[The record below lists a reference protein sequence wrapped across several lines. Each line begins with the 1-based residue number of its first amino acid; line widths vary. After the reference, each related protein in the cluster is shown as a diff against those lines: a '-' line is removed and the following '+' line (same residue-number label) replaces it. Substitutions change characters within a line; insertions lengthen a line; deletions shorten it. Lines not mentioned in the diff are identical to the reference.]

1 MEILELSLRSSN
13 QFMNDLTEQKLKYE
27 SYFDYNIHSKEV
39 FQNRAADLKNRSFQ
53 REEISAYLKQYAK
66 RFSENHEK
74 TLKNIERLKHPE
86 SVVVIGGQQAG
97 LLTGPLYSIHKI
109 ISIIVLARNEEKK
122 LGIPV
127 IPVFWIAGEDHD
139 FAEINHVF
147 AAKEKVPKKIAIK
160 DSPIKKQSVSDLP
173 LNQQKTLDWIKQ
185 VFEAFGETDHSN
197 NLLDQLTNCVHQ
209 SNTYVEFF
217 EHVIMD
223 LFHNQGLVLVNSG
236 DPGLRQ
242 LEKSCFQSILDHN
255 CSLYDSVKIQ
265 QQEMLSHNYRPIIE
279 MPENSA
285 NLFYHHEGERF
296 LLERKNNEEFVVS
309 GIGLTLSKAELND
322 LVETHPQKLSNN
334 VVTRPLMQ
342 EYLFPTL
349 AFIAGPGELTYWAE
363 LKRVFSIMEMKMPPV
378 LPRLTITLLE
388 RSIER
393 NLSETETSLEDVL
406 HNGVEKSIESFLKS
420 VSPVDMNPLV
430 EEAKKQV
437 AEIHEQ
443 LIEAALKVDISLEP
457 MLKKNGVFIQ
467 EQLDFLNRSVE
478 KRKQQQH
485 EVQLSKF
492 KSIELS
498 LIPNLYPQERMWNVY
513 YYLNKFGPNFVGEL
527 LNLSYS
533 FNDKHKIVKI

>member
-13 QFMNDLTEQKLKYE
+13 QFMNDLTQQKLKHE
-27 SYFDYNIHSKEV
+27 MFFDYNIHSKEV
-39 FQNRAADLKNRSFQ
+39 FQKRVVDLKNRSFK
-53 REEISAYLKQYAK
+53 REELSAYLKEYAK
-66 RFSENHEK
+66 RFSENNEK
-74 TLKNIERLKHPE
+74 TLENIERLKHPD

-97 LLTGPLYSIHKI
+97 LLTGPLYTIHKI
-109 ISIIVLARNEEKK
+109 ISIIVLARNEEKA

-147 AAKEKVPKKIAIK
+147 TSKDKILKKLTIK

-173 LNQQKTLDWIKQ
+173 LNQQKTLDWIEQ
-185 VFEAFGETDHSN
+185 VFESFGETDYSN
-197 NLLDQLTNCVHQ
+197 ELLEHLTNSVNQ
-209 SNTYVEFF
+209 SDTYVEFF
-217 EHVIMD
+217 EQVIMT
-223 LFHNQGLVLVNSG
+223 LFENEGLVLVNSG

-242 LEKSCFQSILDHN
+242 FERSCFQSILN
-255 CSLYDSVKIQ
+255 QNSSLYDAVKTQ
-265 QQEMLSHNYRPIIE
+265 QIEMRSRNYQPIIE
-279 MPENSA
+279 MPEKSA

-296 LLERKNNEEFVVS
+296 LLERKSDEEFMIS
-309 GIGLTLSKAELND
+309 DIGLTLSLEELNG
-322 LVETHPQKLSNN
+322 VIEMYPQKLSNN

-349 AFIAGPGELTYWAE
+349 AFIAGPGEVTYWAE
-363 LKRVFSIMEMKMPPV
+363 LKRVFSMMDMKMPPV
-378 LPRLTITLLE
+378 LPRLNITLLE

-393 NLSETETSLEDVL
+393 NLAEADLSLDDVL
-406 HNGVEKSIESFLKS
+406 HNGVEKSITDFLKS

-437 AEIHEQ
+437 SDIHET
-443 LIEAALKVDISLEP
+443 LIEAALKVDKSLES

-478 KRKQQQH
+478 KRKQLQY
-485 EVQLSKF
+485 EVQISKF

-498 LIPNLYPQERMWNVY
+498 LLPNLNPQERIWNIY
-513 YYLNKFGPNFVGEL
+513 YYLNKFGPDFVKEL

-533 FNDKHKIVKI
+533 FNGKHKIVKI